1 MRYVRLFPAVICLV
15 LSVAAVH
22 TQDAAAA
29 EKPPAPVIEGEALRA
44 AMKGFRG
51 FLVGEVVEKKQTG
64 IILHV
69 RAITLI
75 KGCTAKNPSAALGK
89 DAPVQYAVEK
99 DEKGEPRPIPSLVRA
114 VEHIGKLP
122 VVAFGGPGHNATVTV
137 GAGGKG
143 RAVRAMT
150 QRITMRVGGQKI
162 QFGGNEGEHEVEEPE
177 EPRGPLATTRVQADE
192 EGNLVMDRVMPGAQA
207 AATWNGMPKFQV
219 TEDPEPK
226 KQPPPKKAQG
236 ETDF

>member
-1 MRYVRLFPAVICLV
+1 MGLLLCAT
-15 LSVAAVH
+15 AVH
-22 TQDAAAA
+22 AQDAAAA
-29 EKPPAPVIEGEALRA
+29 EEPPAPVIEGEALRA

-64 IILHV
+64 IMLHV

-75 KGCTAKNPSAALGK
+75 KGCTARNPSAVVGK

-99 DEKGEPRPIPSLVRA
+99 DEEGQERPIPSLVRA
-114 VEHIGKLP
+114 IEHIDKLP

-143 RAVRAMT
+143 QAVRAMT
-150 QRITMRVGGQKI
+150 QRITMRVGEQKI
-162 QFGGNEGEHEVEEPE
+162 QFGGNEDDEGEAEEDE
-177 EPRGPLATTRVQADE
+177 EPRGPVATARVQADE
-192 EGNLVMDRVMPGAQA
+192 DGNLVMDRVMPGAHG
-207 AATWNGMPKFQV
+207 AATWNGMPRFQV
-219 TEDPEPK
+219 AEEPEPEK
-226 KQPPPKKAQG
+226 PKPPKKAKG